1 MSFFDQFQSN
11 KYLSGT
17 KEFLQSNSIIAKLT
31 FLLIMIIVFILT
43 LRLGVSLL
51 YWIYSTP
58 DDPILLDGLIDAK
71 QMVIIPQNP
80 ASSRAVPI
88 KRSFNE
94 NGGIEFTWSVWIYID
109 DITYRNGNYK
119 HIFHK
124 GDANLVLE
132 GEKRGMNMPSNA
144 PGLYLAPDTNELVLV
159 MNTFENITEE
169 VRVPNIPIKKWVN
182 VIIRTNSLNL
192 DIFINGVLTRRH
204 VFQSVPKQ
212 NYGDVYISMNNG
224 FAGYT
229 SSLRYFNYAIGTNKI
244 QNILNAG
251 PNLKMASV
259 LDIKHTKPPSYLSM
273 RWYLT
278 GN

>member
-1 MSFFDQFQSN
+1 MSFFEQFQSN

-17 KEFLQSNSIIAKLT
+17 KDFLQSNSIIAKLT
-31 FLLIMIIVFILT
+31 FLLIMIIIFILV
-43 LRLGVSLL
+43 LRLGISLL
-51 YWIYSTP
+51 YWIFSRP
-58 DDPILLDGLIDAK
+58 DNPILLDGVKNAK
-71 QMVIIPQNP
+71 EMVIISQNP
-80 ASSRAVPI
+80 NLKNSIPI

-109 DITYRNGNYK
+109 DVSYRSGNYK

-124 GDANLVLE
+124 GDDKIILE
-132 GEKRGMNMPSNA
+132 GDKRGMISTLNS

-169 VRVPNIPIKKWVN
+169 VRIPNIPIKKWVN

-224 FAGYT
+224 FDGYI

-244 QNILNAG
+244 QSILNDG
-251 PNLKMASV
+251 PNLKV
-259 LDIKHTKPPSYLSM
+259 VPIDINSGKPSSYLSM
-273 RWYLT
+273 RWYLM